1 MLVLAAAFHNK
12 YLNQLVDKARFQ
24 RLIERTINFL
34 RKLTPISPTCW
45 HDCGILER
53 ISRMLFATPTADE
66 KMIYRNEGY
75 EPQSATTSF
84 DHST

>member
-1 MLVLAAAFHNK
+1 MLVLAASYHNV
-12 YLNQLVDKARFQ
+12 YLKTLVDKERFSA
-24 RLIERTINFL
+24 LIERTINFL
-34 RKLTPISPTCW
+34 RRLTPISPTCY

-53 ISRMLFATPTADE
+53 ISRLLFSQQTADE
-66 KMIYRNEGY
+66 KIIYRNEGY

>member
-1 MLVLAAAFHNK
+1 MLVLAASYHNTYLQNFVEKERFH
-12 YLNQLVDKARFQ
+12 
-24 RLIERTINFL
+24 RLIERTIVFL
-34 RKLTPISPTCW
+34 RRLAPISPTCY

-53 ISRMLFATPTADE
+53 ISRYLFATPTADT